1 MVNAAAMPLLE
12 THEPRKQNE
21 MNRLLRVSAPYAGNM
36 AKNKQKGKKQ
46 KNVFQ
51 VANKHLK
58 HKNKAKPVTTALKHV
73 RLEKFLYLICKY
85 RCKL

>member
-1 MVNAAAMPLLE
+1 MYNWRLAVVVNPAAVSLKETYEWREYNGMNHLL
-12 THEPRKQNE
+12 
-21 MNRLLRVSAPYAGNM
+21 LVSVPCAGNM

-51 VANKHLK
+51 VANKNLK

-73 RLEKFLYLICKY
+73 RFGSFFN
-85 RCKL
+85 